1 MILLFEKKNNILD
14 SFVIAGVIIFFSI
27 NILFSSGQIRPDSI
41 QYFLQAQDFWNYK
54 VNFPLGYS
62 FYIKIFSLITSNYF
76 IASKLINILSYLTVI
91 FFSYKKKFFFP
102 QTILIFSFYPF
113 VNFYFLSLSEPL
125 FYLFNY
131 LIIYVIYKIIEKG
144 FSTKYTFSLGAL
156 FFFLISVRFSGLF
169 IFFTAIL
176 FLGFITYK
184 KKYSLKSFF
193 TVFTISSIGVFSYLI
208 INYCYCGFI
217 LGQRKHLKL
226 INASGS
232 GIEFTSKLA
241 LSTFKHFS
249 FLNIFISKGII
260 SRISFLNVWIS
271 ASILI
276 ISFVIVWKK
285 RKKLNYFNYYLL
297 FSLLGIT
304 ASLVY
309 SFYTTKID
317 DNIRIKSN
325 VYLYLLFFLSLN
337 ISKNAVNYC
346 KIFLIIA
353 LYINIFTVVE
363 YSKSIFYHIKKYE
376 VLISNSHDKTIEIL
390 YEDLNDNTIKSHAQI
405 LFFKTILI
413 DKGYK
418 IYEGEKKPNPKVS
431 KYHIKASDI
440 IE

>member
-14 SFVIAGVIIFFSI
+14 SFVIAGVMIFFSI

-62 FYIKIFSLITSNYF
+62 FCIKIFSLITSNYF
-76 IASKLINILSYLTVI
+76 IASKLINILSYLTI
-91 FFSYKKKFFFP
+91 ILFSYKKKFFFP

-176 FLGFITYK
+176 FLGLITYK
-184 KKYSLKSFF
+184 KKYSLKSFLI
-193 TVFTISSIGVFSYLI
+193 VFIISSIGVLSYLI

-217 LGQRKHLKL
+217 LGQREHLKL
-226 INASGS
+226 IHAS
-232 GIEFTSKLA
+232 GIEFTLKLA

-260 SRISFLNVWIS
+260 SRISFLNVWIG

-285 RKKLNYFNYYLL
+285 RKKLNYFNYYLI

-317 DNIRIKSN
+317 DSIRIKSN

-346 KIFLIIA
+346 KIFSIIG

-390 YEDLNDNTIKSHAQI
+390 YEDLNDNTITSHAQI

-418 IYEGEKKPNPKVS
+418 IYEGEKKPNPKNS